1 MMLKDFSISAAVA
14 GFVAVLIGFASS
26 VAIVFQAA
34 VASGANPL
42 QIESWIWALGIG
54 KGASTIGLS
63 LYYKNPIIIAWSTPG
78 AALLATS
85 LQGEGLAQTI
95 GTFLFVGLLILV
107 VGFTG
112 LFRRISQFIPMP
124 IAAAMLA
131 GILFQFGIGIFTSL
145 GTAPYLITSMII
157 AYLGMRYFFP
167 RYAILFVLLV
177 GTLFCI
183 ANGSLMLS
191 DINLSF
197 ANPVWVKP
205 EFSLASVIG
214 IGIPLFIVTMASQNL
229 PGAAVL
235 KSSGYTKQNISPVIS
250 VTGLGTLLLAPF
262 GGFTFNLAA
271 ITAAICTSDECHPDP
286 KKRYISGLSAGVFN
300 ILAGLFGATVVSLFA
315 AFPAPMIAALAGLAL
330 LSTIAN
336 SLQTALEEDTQK
348 EAGLITFLVTASG
361 LSLFGVASAF
371 WGVVIGLI
379 VLALSRKT
387 PVLTVLKP
395 KGEKQ

>member
-1 MMLKDFSISAAVA
+1 MVIRDFSISAVAA

-34 VASGANPL
+34 VASGANPS

-54 KGASTIGLS
+54 MGVSTFGLS
-63 LYYKNPIIIAWSTPG
+63 LYYKNPIIVAWSTPG

-85 LQGEGLAQTI
+85 LQGESLAQTT
-95 GTFLFVGLLILV
+95 GTFLFVGLLIFI
-107 VGFTG
+107 VGLTG
-112 LFRRISQFIPMP
+112 LFRRINQFIPMP

-131 GILFQFGIGIFTSL
+131 GILFQFGISIFTSL
-145 GTAPYLITSMII
+145 GSAPYLITSMIL
-157 AYLGMRYFFP
+157 AYLAMRYFFP
-167 RYAILFVLLV
+167 RYAILFVLFV
-177 GTLFCI
+177 GTTFCI
-183 ANGSLMLS
+183 ADSSLLLS
-191 DINLSF
+191 DISLSF

-205 EFSLASVIG
+205 EFSFASIVG

-235 KSSGYTKQNISPVIS
+235 KSSGYTKQNVSPVIS
-250 VTGLGTLLLAPF
+250 VTGLGTLMLAPF

-271 ITAAICTSDECHPDP
+271 ITAAICTSDECHPEP

-330 LSTIAN
+330 LSTIAH
-336 SLQTALEEDTQK
+336 SLQTALGNDSQK
-348 EAGLITFLVTASG
+348 EAALITFLVTASG

-379 VLALSRKT
+379 VLTLSRKT
-387 PVLTVLKP
+387 QAVSMPKT